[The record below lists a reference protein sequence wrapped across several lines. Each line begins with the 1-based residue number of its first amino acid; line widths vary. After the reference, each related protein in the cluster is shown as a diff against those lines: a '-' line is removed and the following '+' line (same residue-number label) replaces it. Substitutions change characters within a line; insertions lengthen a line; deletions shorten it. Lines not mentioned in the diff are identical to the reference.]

1 MPDLTDDHLR
11 QIAHGQERPTLAM
24 THRLAADLVTAR
36 DSLREARERLAAFEG
51 RVWSDLA
58 PPGGWVCAVCGVPV
72 ESEPCS
78 EHEPPAVRL
87 ELAEAWIAHL
97 EGAYGIPA
105 DARERWMRLRA
116 AGALEAASPSP
127 EPATAP
133 ESRSTGQLGGKADA
147 PVLTVAEL
155 ERLRR
160 VMLASCG
167 GIEPAADLEPR
178 LAHFAL
184 EPDGGLI
191 DVIDLAT
198 TLACRVE
205 ELEQRALDSMPAG
218 VDQAGELEG
227 CSGCAPAPLPPDI
240 ESAKARI
247 AELEAERDQARR
259 AAECLVEELRE
270 KFLAAIGVNVNDYDK
285 PDYPTC
291 PICDRVQVHGTV
303 YAECEC
309 P

>member
-1 MPDLTDDHLR
+1 MPDEVLTDDHMR

-36 DSLREARERLAAFEG
+36 DSLREARERLAALEG

-116 AGALEAASPSP
+116 AGALETASPSP

-133 ESRSTGQLGGKADA
+133 ESRS
-147 PVLTVAEL
+147 
-155 ERLRR
+155 
-160 VMLASCG
+160 
-167 GIEPAADLEPR
+167 
-178 LAHFAL
+178 H
-184 EPDGGLI
+184 
-191 DVIDLAT
+191 
-198 TLACRVE
+198 
-205 ELEQRALDSMPAG
+205 
-218 VDQAGELEG
+218 DQAGELEG

-247 AELEAERDQARR
+247 AELEAALRDFAEHGTRHDLTPTNISSSPEQRR
-259 AAECLVEELRE
+259 AQLEGYIRSMDASVRTRARTALTQAGETTAPKGELGEVR
-270 KFLAAIGVNVNDYDK
+270 G
-285 PDYPTC
+285 
-291 PICDRVQVHGTV
+291 
-303 YAECEC
+303 
-309 P
+309 